1 MFGISII
8 MKNLKTIAA
17 LTMVVGVV
25 LIAIIVIDSLISTS
39 TGFALIIIGLGV
51 FAVSKNLI
59 PRKLLPLWI
68 VLLVGILTEL
78 ILFIS

>member
-1 MFGISII
+1 

-17 LTMVVGVV
+17 LTLVVGVAMTAV
-25 LIAIIVIDSLISTS
+25 IIFDALISTS
-39 TGFALIIIGLGV
+39 TGFALIIIGLSV
-51 FAVSKNLI
+51 FAVSRNLI
-59 PRKLLPLWI
+59 PRKLLPIWV

>member
-1 MFGISII
+1 

>member
-1 MFGISII
+1 
-8 MKNLKTIAA
+8 MKDLKTIAA

-51 FAVSKNLI
+51 FAASKNLI